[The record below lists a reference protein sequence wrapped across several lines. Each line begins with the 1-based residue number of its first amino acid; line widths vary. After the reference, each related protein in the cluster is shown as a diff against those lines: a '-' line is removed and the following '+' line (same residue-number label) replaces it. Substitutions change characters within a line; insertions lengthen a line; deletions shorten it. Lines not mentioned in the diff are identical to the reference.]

1 MHDNG
6 KVFPNIYIYIYS
18 SMIEIEML
26 NFINCIFL
34 NVEYKKSSFVHLR
47 AQIK

>member
-1 MHDNG
+1 
-6 KVFPNIYIYIYS
+6 
-18 SMIEIEML
+18 MIEIEML

-47 AQIK
+47 AQIKWKKKDLWCINWL